1 MGGGIW
7 KGNVLVRVSIAVM
20 KHHDQKASWR
30 GKGLFGLHFHIAV
43 HIEGSQD
50 RNTNRTGTW
59 KQELM
64 QRPWRD
70 GTPNWLA
77 QPRDGTT
84 HNGWSLP
91 H

>member
-1 MGGGIW
+1 
-7 KGNVLVRVSIAVM
+7 
-20 KHHDQKASWR
+20 
-30 GKGLFGLHFHIAV
+30 
-43 HIEGSQD
+43 
-50 RNTNRTGTW
+50 
-59 KQELM
+59 M

-84 HNGWSLP
+84 HHGWSLP